1 MDLKLNHRFEK
12 EEIFSNQLTHNLDG
26 CKAVSPQSESRIKA
40 THNISQGEKRIPDI
54 TLNPQNKIELKYREL
69 SKPFYIECKLGNE
82 YRKSDKNSYRSLRQ
96 ITCNLNQLLRYK
108 YHRDS
113 KKQRDM
119 EKYGDRHVVVT
130 TPKLLKEKPDVRD
143 FKQEYINLP
152 QLIRTLWKLG
162 IGIMYQTKS
171 GDIQIEFNEQEVVTF
186 EK

>member
-1 MDLKLNHRFEK
+1 MDLKINHKFKK
-12 EEIFSNQLTHNLDG
+12 EETFSKQLTHNLEG
-26 CKAVSPQSESRIKA
+26 CKISTSKGQTRINA
-40 THNISQGEKRIPDI
+40 LHNIGQGEKRIPDI
-54 TLNPQNKIELKYREL
+54 TLEPQTELELEYRPL
-69 SKPFYIECKLGNE
+69 TNPFYIECKLGRE
-82 YRKSDKNSYRSLRQ
+82 YRKEKDGYSSLRQ
-96 ITCNLNQLLRYK
+96 ITGNLNQLLRYK

-119 EKYGDRHVVVT
+119 EKYGDRHVAVT

-171 GDIQIEFNEQEVVTF
+171 GDIQIEFNEQEMVTF